1 MPTDRAADLLGRHG
15 VWSTWGGVG
24 GDQLIELAGEVAEL
38 GYDALWVNEGTAG
51 REPLALLGALA
62 RATERLTLGAGVAAI
77 QARDA
82 TAARA
87 GARTLAE
94 MSGGRFV
101 MGLGVS
107 HRSSAASR
115 GHGYGPPLEEMRR
128 YLDAYEAAPSGA
140 GPTELEPPLILAA
153 LGPRMLELAATRTS
167 GAFGYLVTSAWVRE
181 ARRRLDDAAA
191 RAGRPRPVLVVSQA
205 AVLGSGDVAREAAR
219 VVVGHHLGQPNYQ
232 RNMVRMGFTE
242 DEARMPPPDR
252 LVEALV
258 ATGDEAALRARLEE
272 MLAAGAD
279 HVALIPIAPDG
290 TQPDPAVIRAC
301 APRLDP
307 ASARGYPR

>member
-1 MPTDRAADLLGRHG
+1 
-15 VWSTWGGVG
+15 
-24 GDQLIELAGEVAEL
+24 
-38 GYDALWVNEGTAG
+38 
-51 REPLALLGALA
+51 
-62 RATERLTLGAGVAAI
+62 
-77 QARDA
+77 
-82 TAARA
+82 
-87 GARTLAE
+87 
-94 MSGGRFV
+94 
-101 MGLGVS
+101 
-107 HRSSAASR
+107 
-115 GHGYGPPLEEMRR
+115 
-128 YLDAYEAAPSGA
+128 
-140 GPTELEPPLILAA
+140 
-153 LGPRMLELAATRTS
+153 
-167 GAFGYLVTSAWVRE
+167 VRE
-181 ARRRLDDAAA
+181 ARRLLDDAAA
-191 RAGRPRPVLVVSQA
+191 RAGRPRPALVVSQA
-205 AVLGSGDVAREAAR
+205 AVLGSGDVARAAAR